1 MSVHLAGGSSAFDS
15 GIRVHECAS
24 LCVCVSGVVLFIIC
38 LAVCHHNLG
47 GVGAL
52 GEAYGYPPE
61 PGCGGSGRGAPPPAP
76 VTGAGGLPPLV
87 LTKRRAV
94 KRSLYVAPMPKTIS
108 RSRPSVSEG
117 SKIVKVWLSVLRT

>member
-1 MSVHLAGGSSAFDS
+1 MRTWQGN
-15 GIRVHECAS
+15 RVPSTVAYACTNARA
-24 LCVCVSGVVLFIIC
+24 CVCVSGVVLFIIC

-94 KRSLYVAPMPKTIS
+94 KRSL
-108 RSRPSVSEG
+108 
-117 SKIVKVWLSVLRT
+117 